1 MAGSRRFF
9 MAIERYGMAQPAW
22 LETFLEL
29 PDGIPSHDTFGRVM
43 TLPMSRLEFLGM
55 RILSHPIVVGQAS
68 CLLLDSRDGYPTLLN
83 PHSLE
88 IELPAMMI

>member
-1 MAGSRRFF
+1 MAGADGF

-43 TLPMSRLEFLGM
+43 TLPMSRL
-55 RILSHPIVVGQAS
+55 SS
-68 CLLLDSRDGYPTLLN
+68 
-83 PHSLE
+83 
-88 IELPAMMI
+88 